1 MQILLK
7 YSEIQYFNC
16 NWNPF
21 YAITVLLNYNNISDP
36 PRVKL
41 NLGNGID
48 RNRIS
53 EGQDVYM
60 DCEIRANPRIYKVEW
75 IHNVSCIFSSN
86 LKYWWLFRT
95 ILKSYYIV
103 EQQHLLFR
111 WKSFLVDYLI
121 WTYSTSLEKCKI

>member
-1 MQILLK
+1 MISRWFIHTRFIVCYTGWIGLL
-7 YSEIQYFNC
+7 YFHSNTNAEI
-16 NWNPF
+16 
-21 YAITVLLNYNNISDP
+21 VLLYSNKISDP

-75 IHNVSCIFSSN
+75 IHNVSCI
-86 LKYWWLFRT
+86 
-95 ILKSYYIV
+95 V
-103 EQQHLLFR
+103 
-111 WKSFLVDYLI
+111 
-121 WTYSTSLEKCKI
+121 C

>member
-1 MQILLK
+1 MYIK
-7 YSEIQYFNC
+7 QYF
-16 NWNPF
+16 
-21 YAITVLLNYNNISDP
+21 SDP

-75 IHNVSCIFSSN
+75 IHNVS
-86 LKYWWLFRT
+86 L
-95 ILKSYYIV
+95 
-103 EQQHLLFR
+103 
-111 WKSFLVDYLI
+111 
-121 WTYSTSLEKCKI
+121 